1 MEAAA
6 IWQALGLIRATA
18 TPIYASSLFVRSL
31 DRRSAMNFS
40 HSGLIR
46 VIAFFKL
53 IKAACLIAAGFGVLK
68 LVHTDATAKLEHWVA
83 ILGLD
88 PGGRLIGHAIQRITN
103 ISPARIRELG
113 VVSFVYAGLFTT
125 EGIGL
130 WRLKRWAEWF
140 TVVITSSLLP
150 VEIYQILHRPTSIKI
165 LVLLINIAVV
175 AYLLYRITGERRT
188 PRNEK
193 IA

>member
-1 MEAAA
+1 
-6 IWQALGLIRATA
+6 
-18 TPIYASSLFVRSL
+18 
-31 DRRSAMNFS
+31 MNFS

-53 IKAACLIAAGFGVLK
+53 IKAACLIAVGFGVLK

-83 ILGLD
+83 ILGFD

-103 ISPARIRELG
+103 ISPARIKEFG

-150 VEIYQILHRPTSIKI
+150 IEIFQIHHRPTSIKI
-165 LVLLINIAVV
+165 LVFVINISVV
-175 AYLLYRITGERRT
+175 AYLLYRIADERRT

-193 IA
+193 IAQVAHPLRSR